1 MAEKVEA
8 AVLHRPLLL
17 VSLPLIFMTF
27 ALPIFAKSAGATALE
42 IGGLFSVFNF
52 VVLIVRPLV
61 GLGLDR
67 YGRKAFIIGA
77 FIVYGAAN
85 LIFSAVFSFSNP
97 LEGLYLGRVFQGLGA
112 SILFITVDTIT
123 SDLTTP
129 DIRAEAIGRNTE
141 RLSRGGMAGLVIW
154 FVLEGFMP
162 TPAAWKIT
170 FLVYAGMS
178 LVAALILYRRLPETR
193 PIAKEADAGPESSG
207 GGAAPRLGLNLL
219 KLMIAAFFLAFANAL
234 IEPIYL
240 IYLQD
245 RFTMEVGVLAWAFFP
260 AGLVFMFLPSRL
272 GKLSE
277 RFSRPLLMATGVTV
291 AGTLYISLPML
302 PSLVWLVVLYTL
314 SATGWALAGPQMTAM
329 VGDLSHEDRRGR
341 IFGIYQMSS
350 GIGLSVGPL
359 MGGWLYDTYGG
370 AIPFTL
376 NGAVLLSTAL
386 FIALALGRGQVRG
399 YVK

>member
-1 MAEKVEA
+1 MDGKAEA
-8 AVLHRPLLL
+8 AVLHRPLFL
-17 VSLPLIFMTF
+17 VSLPLVFLSF

-42 IGGLFSVFNF
+42 IGGLFSAFTF

-67 YGRKAFIIGA
+67 YGRKKFIIGA
-77 FIVYGAAN
+77 FIVYGATN

-97 LEGLYLGRVFQGLGA
+97 LQGLYLGRVVQGLGA
-112 SILFITVDTIT
+112 SFMLITVDTIT

-129 DIRAEAIGRNTE
+129 EIRAEAMGRNTE
-141 RLSRGGMAGLVIW
+141 QQVRGGMAGLVIW
-154 FVLEGFMP
+154 FVVAGFMP
-162 TPAAWKIT
+162 TPAAWNIT

-178 LVAALILYRRLPETR
+178 LAAALVLYRRLPETGPMAR
-193 PIAKEADAGPESSG
+193 EANAGPGSLG
-207 GGAAPRLGLNLL
+207 RGAAPRLDSNLI
-219 KLMIAAFFLAFANAL
+219 KLMIAGFFLSFANAL

-245 RFTMEVGVLAWAFFP
+245 RFTMDMTVLAWAFFP

-272 GKLSE
+272 GKLSD
-277 RFSRPLLMATGVTV
+277 RFSRPILMATGLTV

-302 PSLVWLVVLYTL
+302 PSLAWLVVLYTL
-314 SATGWALAGPQMTAM
+314 SATGWALAQPQMTAM

-341 IFGIYQMSS
+341 VFGMYQMFS

-359 MGGWLYDTYGG
+359 VGGWLYDTYDG
-370 AIPFTL
+370 AIPFTI
-376 NGAVLLSTAL
+376 NGAILLSTAL
-386 FIALALGRGQVRG
+386 FIALALSRSQGQQQ
-399 YVK
+399 